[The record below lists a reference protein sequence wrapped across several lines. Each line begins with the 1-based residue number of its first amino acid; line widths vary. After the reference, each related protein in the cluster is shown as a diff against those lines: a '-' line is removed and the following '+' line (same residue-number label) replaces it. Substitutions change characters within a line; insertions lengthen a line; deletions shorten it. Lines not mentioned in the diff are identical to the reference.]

1 MRQSGSVSFEQ
12 NSQIPR
18 SIARTAGLALRQNG
32 GTSPAVF
39 ADTSLPP
46 GGFPPKTTNPT
57 APDDFTIPVRSV
69 PKTKPRLA
77 SAQVAA
83 GDCDRTEWDQT
94 LPFED
99 MDVSGNIS
107 MRSIAVM
114 NQKGGVGKTTSSVNL
129 AAALARQGRRVCL
142 MDLDPQ
148 GHASLH
154 LGIEAGPDMASVY
167 NVFTQE
173 TTLDHSRQLI
183 VDNLSLV
190 PANIDLA
197 AAEMELAGVQGREF
211 FLRNAMKHW
220 KEQNRF
226 DYVIMDCPPS
236 LGVLTINALTA
247 ATEVFIPLQPHFFA
261 LQGLSKL
268 FETTALVTRRLN
280 RDLRVTGIMLC
291 LYESGTRL
299 AADVVEDLR
308 QFLKSSDTETPWAR
322 AAIFKTRIRRN
333 IKLAEAPG
341 FGQSVLDYAPGSAGA
356 VDYIDMAEEVL
367 AMETA
372 AARPTTVSADTLEPA
387 RAAA

>member
-1 MRQSGSVSFEQ
+1 
-12 NSQIPR
+12 
-18 SIARTAGLALRQNG
+18 
-32 GTSPAVF
+32 
-39 ADTSLPP
+39 
-46 GGFPPKTTNPT
+46 
-57 APDDFTIPVRSV
+57 
-69 PKTKPRLA
+69 
-77 SAQVAA
+77 
-83 GDCDRTEWDQT
+83 
-94 LPFED
+94 
-99 MDVSGNIS
+99 

-154 LGIEAGPDMASVY
+154 LGVEAGPDMASVY

-173 TTLDHSRQLI
+173 TTLDHARQLI

-220 KEQNRF
+220 NEQKRF

-247 ATEVFIPLQPHFFA
+247 ANEVFIPLQPHFFA

-308 QFLKSSDTETPWAR
+308 QFLRSSDAETPWSR

-356 VDYIDMAEEVL
+356 VDYIEMAQEVL
-367 AMETA
+367 AMESGA
-372 AARPTTVSADTLEPA
+372 VGSSVGSVSAMEPL